1 MRNPAGS
8 LPPPAPA
15 PTKCTFLCA
24 AESAHGEDALCG
36 VPAREDEGAGEEER
50 MMRGCRSAECWVW
63 SHVLRSAL
71 EAAALDMLLRMEDV
85 LRSRCTLAERG
96 RAAERGLSAPLVLP
110 PAPRGLPL
118 ECRLTCESWSE
129 YVA

>member
-8 LPPPAPA
+8 LPPPTPA
-15 PTKCTFLCA
+15 PPKCTFLCA
-24 AESAHGEDALCG
+24 AESAHGEDARCG

-50 MMRGCRSAECWVW
+50 MMRGCRSA
-63 SHVLRSAL
+63 
-71 EAAALDMLLRMEDV
+71 ALDMLLRMEDV
-85 LRSRCTLAERG
+85 LRSRCRFAERG
-96 RAAERGLSAPLVLP
+96 RVAERGLSAPLVLL

-129 YVA
+129 CVG

>member
-1 MRNPAGS
+1 
-8 LPPPAPA
+8 
-15 PTKCTFLCA
+15 
-24 AESAHGEDALCG
+24 
-36 VPAREDEGAGEEER
+36 
-50 MMRGCRSAECWVW
+50 MRGCRSAECWVW

-85 LRSRCTLAERG
+85 LRSRCRFAERG
-96 RAAERGLSAPLVLP
+96 RVAERGLSAPLVLL

-129 YVA
+129 CVGLVNQSPEGSLVPCPVVPALVSPDGRADDWAATKWQKDS